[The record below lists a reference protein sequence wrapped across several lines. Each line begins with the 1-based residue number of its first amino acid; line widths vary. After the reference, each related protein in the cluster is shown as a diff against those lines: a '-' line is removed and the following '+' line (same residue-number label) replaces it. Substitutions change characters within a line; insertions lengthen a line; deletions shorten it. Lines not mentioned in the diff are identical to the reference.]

1 MLHITNHSKGNKL
14 EGFKSINTSVELN
27 AFCQKMISKK
37 EKGKLNTICERC
49 YASTMEKRFNSL
61 RSNIKDNFD
70 ILTTQLLEPKQLPLL
85 LDRVFRLHSL
95 GELENAIHFK
105 NYIMLAHINPY
116 TRFTLWT
123 KRNDIVS
130 EVLKTETLP
139 NNLSLIFS
147 NAKVNSKDIKVP
159 QHFTK
164 VFTNY
169 TKQGSKDV
177 VINCSNKCK
186 DCMLCYSDNSVTH
199 IRELVK

>member
-1 MLHITNHSKGNKL
+1 MLHITNHSQGNKL
-14 EGFKSINTSVELN
+14 EGFRSINTSVELN

-70 ILTTQLLEPKQLPLL
+70 ILTTQLLKPQQLPLL

-95 GELENAIHFK
+95 GELENNTHFR
-105 NYIMLAHINPY
+105 NYLTLAEVNPK

-123 KRNDIVS
+123 KRNDIVRD
-130 EVLKTETLP
+130 VLEHDSLP
-139 NNLSLIFS
+139 KNLSLIFS
-147 NAKVNSKDIKVP
+147 NAKVNSKDIKLP

-169 TKQGSKDV
+169 TKQGSEDV

-186 DCMLCYSDNSVTH
+186 DCMLCYSDNSITH